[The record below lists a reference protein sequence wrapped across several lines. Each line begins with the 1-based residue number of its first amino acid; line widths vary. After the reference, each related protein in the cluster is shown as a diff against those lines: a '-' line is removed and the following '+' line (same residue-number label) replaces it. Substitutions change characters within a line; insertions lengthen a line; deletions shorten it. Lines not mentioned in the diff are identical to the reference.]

1 MGKGIE
7 DISNFFISIQENTDS
22 KPRVVAS
29 FQEPFSKRSPHWRV
43 AVIGQTHG
51 IPGFGWAAHLALA
64 MSHCDQ
70 RVLLV
75 DIGSDVEDLTRYLQ
89 PLKVYPSLNS
99 LLDQSDKAIARDST
113 GGYRILSFQLDS
125 DEIGQ
130 FKPEEREILFQIL
143 CREEQHSDILLAN
156 IHFDVMKTDPLSHL
170 GFFHE
175 VVLIVPSENIQETYG
190 VLKALY
196 HLEPDLRIGLIDTQD
211 RPKNHPSGAQRLV
224 SAASQFLKKTPV
236 FLGGF
241 PHALMDSEFRAFKLP
256 PHVYGRDK
264 FKKEF
269 TELGQTILNGL
280 NGPKDGR
287 LLFETIES
295 KFNSSPRSSER
306 G

>member
-7 DISNFFISIQENTDS
+7 DISHFFISIKENLDS
-22 KPRVVAS
+22 KQPVVAS
-29 FQEPFSKRSPHWRV
+29 FQETPSSRSPHRRV
-43 AVIGQTHG
+43 AVIGHSHG
-51 IPGFGWAAHLALA
+51 TPGFGWTAHLALA

-75 DIGSDVEDLTRYLQ
+75 DIGSNVEDLTRYLQ

-99 LLDQSDKAIARDST
+99 LLDQSDKTIARDST
-113 GGYRILSFQLDS
+113 GGYRILSFQLHS
-125 DEIGQ
+125 DEIGL

-156 IHFDVMKTDPLSHL
+156 IHFDLMKTDPLSHL
-170 GFFHE
+170 EFFHE
-175 VVLIVPSENIQETYG
+175 VVVIVPPDDIQETYA

-196 HLEPDLRIGLIDTQD
+196 HLEPSLRIGLMDTQD
-211 RPKNHPSGAQRLV
+211 RPGDHPSGAQRLV
-224 SAASQFLKKTPV
+224 RAAAQFLKKAPV
-236 FLGGF
+236 ILGSF
-241 PHALMDSEFRAFKLP
+241 PQVLMDSDFRALKLP

-295 KFNSSPRSSER
+295 KVKSSSRSSER